1 MRNPADKQTKRKITS
16 VELIM
21 EMIRK
26 AKPPDAGISDAL
38 ESVCPCVFVW
48 LLQSEY
54 SNKQVVVLLQQKR
67 TAA

>member
-1 MRNPADKQTKRKITS
+1 
-16 VELIM
+16 M